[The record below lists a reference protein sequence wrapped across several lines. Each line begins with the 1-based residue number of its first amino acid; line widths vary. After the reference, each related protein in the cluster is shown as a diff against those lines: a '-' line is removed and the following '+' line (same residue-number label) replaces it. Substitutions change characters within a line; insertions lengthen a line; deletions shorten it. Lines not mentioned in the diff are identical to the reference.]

1 MGTLC
6 KASALA
12 VCLALGL
19 NVAQAATTTTN
30 QGATG
35 DVTHGDKV
43 LRVGC
48 DAAFAPFTYTNDKG
62 ELIGFDVDLIKAIA
76 EEMGYTIDMKGYP
89 FDGIIPTL
97 ITNNIDLI
105 ISGFTIS
112 PERAQRV
119 DFSDPYYRCGLTFLT
134 MKMDADKFDSFE
146 KIKKAEICTQIGTT
160 GSLYLQKVLDEPNL
174 KQFNSPP
181 ETYLEMLNGGCDVV
195 VNDRPVND
203 FFLAQ
208 NPKNKDIVVSHDITS
223 AQNEYYGIA
232 VRKGNTE
239 MLNLVNEGLDRVIE
253 NGKFAEIS
261 TKWFGYDISADL
273 KAHSAEA
280 AAAAAGTA
288 QSK

>member
-1 MGTLC
+1 MGNLN
-6 KASALA
+6 KVSALA
-12 VCLALGL
+12 IGVALGL
-19 NVAQAATTTTN
+19 NVAHAHAA
-30 QGATG
+30 GATNLP
-35 DVTHGDKV
+35 TDKV

-48 DAAFAPFTYTNDKG
+48 DAAFAPFTYTDDNGK
-62 ELIGFDVDLIKAIA
+62 LIGFDVDLINAIA
-76 EEMGYTIDMKGYP
+76 KEMGYTVDMKGYP

-119 DFSDPYYRCGLTFLT
+119 DFSDPYYRCGLTYLV
-134 MKMDADKFDSFE
+134 MKDEATKYDSFE
-146 KIKKAEICTQIGTT
+146 KIEKAEICTQIGTT
-160 GSLYLQKVLDEPNL
+160 GALYLQKTLKSPDL

-181 ETYLEMLNGGCDVV
+181 ETYLELQNGGCDVV

-208 NPKNKDIVVSHDITS
+208 NPKNKDIVVSRDITS

-232 VRKGNTE
+232 VRKGNKE
-239 MLNLVNEGLDRVIE
+239 LLDVINEGLDRIIA
-253 NGKFAEIS
+253 NGEFAKIS
-261 TKWFGYDISADL
+261 NKWFGYDITDDL
-273 KAHSAEA
+273 KAHAKEAKSA
-280 AAAAAGTA
+280 G